1 MDAGELFA
9 VELARVSRQWRKR
22 IDERLRHLDLTQA
35 RWMVLLHLSRMGAPV
50 SQRELADIIGV
61 EGPTLVRVLDNLER
75 QALVQ
80 RRACEADRRVK
91 LIELAEGAGPV
102 IAEIGRIAAGLRQEL
117 LEGVPAEEL
126 ERARE
131 LLKIIADRLES
142 GVRG

>member
-35 RWMVLLHLSRMGAPV
+35 RWMVLLHLSRMGARV

-75 QALVQ
+75 QGFVR

-91 LIELAEGAGPV
+91 LIELTAAAEPV
-102 IAEIGRIAAGLRQEL
+102 IAEISRIAAGLRREL
-117 LEGVPAEEL
+117 LEGVSAAEL
-126 ERARE
+126 EQARAF
-131 LLKIIADRLES
+131 LKIIADRLES
-142 GVRG
+142 GPRG

>member
-35 RWMVLLHLSRMGAPV
+35 RWMVLLHLSLMGAPV

>member
-1 MDAGELFA
+1 MDVGELFA

-35 RWMVLLHLSRMGAPV
+35 RWMVLLQLSRSAPV

-75 QALVQ
+75 QGLVL
-80 RRACEADRRVK
+80 RRACKDDRRVK
-91 LIELAEGAGPV
+91 LVELAEGSAPV
-102 IAEIGRIAAGLRQEL
+102 LSEIGRIAADLRNEL
-117 LEGVPAEEL
+117 LEGVAPEEL

-131 LLKIIADRLES
+131 LLKIIGDRLES
-142 GVRG
+142 GTGG

>member
-1 MDAGELFA
+1 MDAGEQFA

-35 RWMVLLHLSRMGAPV
+35 RWMVLLQLSRMGAPV

-75 QALVQ
+75 QGLVE

-117 LEGVPAEEL
+117 LEGVPAGEL

-142 GVRG
+142 GPRG